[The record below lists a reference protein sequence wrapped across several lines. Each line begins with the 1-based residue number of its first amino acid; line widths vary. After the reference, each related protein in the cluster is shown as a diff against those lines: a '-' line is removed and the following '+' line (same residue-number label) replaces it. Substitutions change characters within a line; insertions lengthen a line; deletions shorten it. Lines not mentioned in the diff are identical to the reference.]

1 MNKTRVL
8 RTGLIALLCAV
19 TVPLASCSLG
29 SSTAETAPLAT
40 AAVTRGDITTYIT
53 ASGNLSYPDTQDIRL
68 EISGTVSEVLV
79 QAGDI
84 VKQGDVLVRL
94 DDSAIQD
101 TIKATQLN
109 INNLQISLEKVAN
122 KYKQMIYPYTYAT
135 FAVDIPEA
143 VASIS
148 EATRKVNDAK
158 DRLSK
163 ASAADETA
171 VAASALLSATKDLD
185 AALIRLT
192 FGQGVSI
199 FQRTA
204 TGAISLTGTKF
215 WDLRSAQ
222 LDVDLA
228 QAQLD
233 KVNNDLENAK
243 ADLAKTVVKAPFDGL
258 VTNVPVTDGAIMNK
272 GNVAVTMTNPSKLEA
287 AVLVNEIDIFN
298 VKINGTASVQV
309 DAAQGLTVP
318 ATVTYIEPTATV
330 QSGVVNYHVKVE
342 LIPPTSTNSTLAG
355 RTTAPNRQSG
365 ASSAGSSAVSFAS
378 LRQGLSVTV
387 NILKENKQNV
397 LLVPNKAITR
407 QGTATSIQVLQS
419 DGTIET
425 RTVQVG
431 ASDSR
436 NTEVTQGLNEGDKV
450 IVQSSATRA
459 ATPATGGGI
468 FGGARPPVVVP
479 GGMGR

>member
-29 SSTAETAPLAT
+29 ASNTATAPPAT

-84 VKQGDVLVRL
+84 VKQGDVLVKL

-101 TIKATQLN
+101 NIKAIQLN
-109 INNLQISLEKVAN
+109 INNLQISLEKVVN
-122 KYKQMIYPYTYAT
+122 KYKQMIYPYTYTT

-148 EATRKVNDAK
+148 EADRKVNAAK
-158 DRLSK
+158 DKLSK
-163 ASAADETA
+163 ANAADETA
-171 VAASALLSATKDLD
+171 NAANQLFSALQDLD
-185 AALIRLT
+185 NAMIKLT

-204 TGAISLTGTKF
+204 TGVISLTGTKF

-233 KVNNDLENAK
+233 KANNDLETAK
-243 ADLAKTVVKAPFDGL
+243 AELTKTVVKAPFDGL
-258 VTNVPVTDGAIMNK
+258 ITNAAAADGAEMK
-272 GNVAVTMTNPSKLEA
+272 QGNVAVTMTNPNKFEA
-287 AVLVNEIDIFN
+287 DVLVNEIDIFN
-298 VKINGTASVQV
+298 VKIGGSANVQI

-342 LIPPTSTNSTLAG
+342 LIPPTSTNSTQTGQAQSTAPTKG
-355 RTTAPNRQSG
+355 TTAQNTT
-365 ASSAGSSAVSFAS
+365 ASFAS
-378 LRQGLSVTV
+378 LREGLSVTV
-387 NILKENKQNV
+387 NILKENRQNV
-397 LLVPNKAITR
+397 LLVPNKAIIR

-459 ATPATGGGI
+459 ATPATG
-468 FGGARPPVVVP
+468 FGPF